1 MRTNLLKKIC
11 ILIALLFISSCSNKF
26 ENTIIKISYPEQITK
41 IEGKHALVLPREK
54 FKLTKKFSSDDC
66 ESWSVEI
73 PTDRLLRE
81 SVTKLIESMIENLTI
96 INSDSGGSNIN
107 VNDFKSIILFKE
119 GSAYATFLTQR
130 NTAKFKIELNSEIL
144 VKGVN
149 KEIKNNVRSDQTWE
163 KNIFLGCE
171 LKDGSKVALENA
183 LENLLTQIHSSVYQS
198 IYKITR

>member
-1 MRTNLLKKIC
+1 MTTNLLKKIF
-11 ILIALLFISSCSNKF
+11 IPLALLLIVSCSNKF
-26 ENTIIKISYPEQITK
+26 ESTIIKISYPKKLIK
-41 IEGKHALVLPREK
+41 IEGKHALILPREK

-81 SVTKLIESMIENLTI
+81 SVTKLIESMIEDLTI
-96 INSDSGGSNIN
+96 INSDSGSGTIDK
-107 VNDFKSIILFKE
+107 NDFKSIILFEE
-119 GSAYATFLTQR
+119 GSAYATFYTQR
-130 NTAKFKIELNSEIL
+130 STAKFKIELNSEIL
-144 VKGVN
+144 VKGGN